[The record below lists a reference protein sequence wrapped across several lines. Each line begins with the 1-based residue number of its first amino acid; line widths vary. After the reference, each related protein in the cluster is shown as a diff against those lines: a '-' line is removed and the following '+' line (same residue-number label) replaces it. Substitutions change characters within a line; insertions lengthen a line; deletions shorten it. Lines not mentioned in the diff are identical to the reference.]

1 MAIEIRSVQVEDHQ
15 MLAQIISEDLGY
27 QLTEDFLAER
37 LETVSQLSDNHLFVA
52 ADEKNVVGFIQ
63 FEEYQTVYFAPLLNI
78 LGLAVAKQA
87 QGQGVGRQ
95 LVSFAEEWGQAAGFT
110 GVRLNSGAE
119 RVEAHRF
126 YQKIGYTLRKQQAN
140 FFKMF

>member
-1 MAIEIRSVQVEDHQ
+1 MAIVIREVQVADYQ

-27 QLTEDFLAER
+27 QITQEFLAER

-52 ADEKNVVGFIQ
+52 ADENNVVGFIQ

-78 LGLAVAKQA
+78 LGLAVAKEA

-95 LVSFAEEWGQAAGFT
+95 LVSFAEEWGQAAGFA

-140 FFKMF
+140 FSKMF